1 MGSLIAKKINGGVYY
16 YLREVARVNGRP
28 KIVSTRYIGKAEDI
42 AAMLDGATQ
51 VPERTQVLE
60 FGGVAAVWKM
70 IERLGVVE
78 TIDRVVG
85 ARRSDA
91 QATVGTYLALAAIN
105 RVVSPCSKLAFREWW
120 LTTVGP
126 RLVKIPNTALD
137 HRRFWDAMNQVT
149 DEHLVAIEREL
160 TQRMVTDFG
169 VDLSALVLDMT
180 NFATFIDSGNE
191 RNTIAKRGHAKDGR
205 VDLRLVGLA
214 LVVSKDGGIPLLHQ
228 SYPGNRPDV
237 SQFQSVI
244 GELISRYQALSE
256 QVEDVTVVYDAGNC
270 SLANQGLLDE
280 SGLGYVSSL
289 VTAHHT
295 DLLAIPRSKFTAV
308 EGFAGLEAHETTATA
323 LGATRRAIITHS
335 DEFHQ
340 KQVRGFAQTIAKC
353 LRQLTELQQVLERGK
368 TRRSRAQIEAAITVI
383 LKPRWAKRVIVTEL
397 TGQQPK
403 DLRLNFSID
412 EQAMQQLE
420 TEHFGKRILV
430 TSHNE
435 WSIAQVVAAY
445 RSQTEVEASF
455 RQMKDPRVVSFSP
468 MFHWTD
474 QKVKVHVFY
483 CVLALAIAQ
492 LMRREAER
500 AGIKMSVRELLATL
514 ATIKETSLIYPST
527 GGRPKV
533 RKMLT
538 ELNGE
543 AKDLFELFGLNS
555 FAPPS

>member
-1 MGSLIAKKINGGVYY
+1 
-16 YLREVARVNGRP
+16 
-28 KIVSTRYIGKAEDI
+28 
-42 AAMLDGATQ
+42 MLDGATQ
-51 VPERTQVLE
+51 VPQRTQMLE
-60 FGGVAAVWKM
+60 FGSIAAVWKM
-70 IERLGVVE
+70 IERLGVVQ

-85 ARRSDA
+85 ARRIDA
-91 QATVGTYLALAAIN
+91 KATLGTYLALAAAN
-105 RVVSPCSKLAFREWW
+105 RVVAPCSKLAFRDWW

-137 HRRFWDAMNQVT
+137 HRRFWDAMDQVT
-149 DEHLVAIEREL
+149 DEHLIQIEREL
-160 TQRMVTDFG
+160 GQRMVADFG

-180 NFATFIDSGNE
+180 NFATFIDSGNQ
-191 RNTIAKRGHAKDGR
+191 RNTIAQRGHAKDGR

-214 LVVSKDGGIPLLHQ
+214 LVVSKDGGIPLVHQ

-237 SQFQSVI
+237 SQFKSVVS
-244 GELISRYQALSE
+244 ELINRYQALAE

-289 VTAHHT
+289 VTAHHR
-295 DLLAIPRSKFTAV
+295 DLLAIPRSQFSSV
-308 EGFAGLEAHETTATA
+308 EGFVGLEAHETTAVA
-323 LGATRRAIITHS
+323 LGASRRAIITHS
-335 DEFHQ
+335 QEFHS
-340 KQVRGFAQTIAKC
+340 KQVRGLSQTLAKC
-353 LRQLTELQQVLERGK
+353 VSQLSELQAVLERGK
-368 TRRSRAQIEAAITVI
+368 TRRTRAEVEAAIAGI
-383 LKPRWAKRVIVTEL
+383 LKPRWAGRVIVTEL
-397 TGQQPK
+397 AGQLPK
-403 DLRLNFSID
+403 QLRLSFSTD
-412 EQAMQQLE
+412 EKAMEQLE

-430 TSHNE
+430 TSHTG
-435 WSIAQVVAAY
+435 WSVAQVVAAY

-492 LMRREAER
+492 LMRREAEQ
-500 AGIKMSVRELLATL
+500 AGIKMSVRELLTTL
-514 ATIKETSLIYPST
+514 ATIKESNLIYPST

-538 ELNGE
+538 ELGG
-543 AKDLFELFGLNS
+543 AKDLFDLFGLES
-555 FAPPS
+555 LAPHS